1 MALGSYHGLFLEIR
15 VQLVTFCTTI
25 EVQVVFKML
34 FMLITSQLASTGQLE
49 REVHLWSIGL
59 LFRSGEW
66 K

>member
-15 VQLVTFCTTI
+15 VQLVIFYTTI

-59 LFRSGEW
+59 LFESGGW